1 MSEGALMVGEP
12 IGAPGTDVP
21 RHARQGEDLDEDRRE
36 VHPVVAP
43 GGRPMTG
50 GSGDKTHSRTRDDR
64 KAELRRRLMAARRAL
79 PPETRT
85 AHAEALRPHVL
96 ALAAGA
102 GETVCAYLPIGSEP
116 GSAALLDALRAA
128 GHEVLLPVVPPA
140 PGLLDWARYTGPE
153 DVGAGPLG
161 LREPLGPRL
170 GVGAIGRAALV
181 LVPGLAAD
189 RRGVRL
195 GRGGGYYDR
204 TLPGTRPGTPLAV
217 LLHEG
222 ELVDA
227 LPADTYDVSV
237 TAAVLPVRGTVPLG
251 NIH

>member
-1 MSEGALMVGEP
+1 MVGEP

-50 GSGDKTHSRTRDDR
+50 GSGDKTHIRTPDDR

-96 ALAAGA
+96 ALAASA

-153 DVGAGPLG
+153 DVGAAPLG

>member
-1 MSEGALMVGEP
+1 VPTCDGTLDRVRISSRIDAKSTPWWHREGLPMSGE
-12 IGAPGTDVP
+12 
-21 RHARQGEDLDEDRRE
+21 
-36 VHPVVAP
+36 
-43 GGRPMTG
+43 
-50 GSGDKTHSRTRDDR
+50 SGDVTHSGTVDDR
-64 KAELRRRLMAARRAL
+64 KAELRRRLAAARRSLSA
-79 PPETRT
+79 ETRA

-96 ALAAGA
+96 ALAAAA
-102 GETVCAYLPIGSEP
+102 GEIVCAYLPIGSEP
-116 GSAALLDALRAA
+116 GSVALLDALRAG

-140 PGLLDWARYTGPE
+140 PGPLDWARYTGPD

-170 GVGAIGRAALV
+170 GTSAVGRAALV

-189 RRGVRL
+189 PTGIRL

-204 TLPGTRPGTPLAV
+204 TLPGVHPGTPLAV

-222 ELVDA
+222 ELVDD
-227 LPADTYDVSV
+227 LPAGTHDVPV